1 MRLNLVAVLAA
12 AAAAFGVG
20 AAVTEEAPPVA
31 VDHHVHV
38 HSPAILGFL
47 PDYCSSPG
55 RVNACPEVFIRP
67 LTVDDLLADMD
78 AAGVRQAWLMSTA
91 YLAESP
97 MMVPLRPDA
106 PDLIRAANDFTVDL
120 ARTHPDRLVAF
131 IGVNPLTPTALPE
144 IARWAGEPFAFGVK
158 LHLTN
163 SDVDLRDPADVAA
176 LAAVF
181 RAAATGGKTIMI
193 HMRTRAED
201 YGAQDVRIFLDQ
213 ILPQA
218 QGVPV
223 VIAHS
228 GGWGGLD
235 DNTWN
240 AMAAFAEGLEQNSKA
255 GQNLYFDLAQ
265 VFDADTS
272 DANLARLVVL
282 MRRIGTERFVAGS
295 DWPFS
300 GPLDPY
306 LNDVLARLPL
316 TAEELMLVREA
327 GGSSARRRRGGPAA
341 TLPLPLVELCP

>member
-1 MRLNLVAVLAA
+1 MRLKLAAVLATFA
-12 AAAAFGVG
+12 VALVAG
-20 AAVTEEAPPVA
+20 AAMAHDAPPVA

-47 PDYCSSPG
+47 PGYCSSPG
-55 RVNACPEVFIRP
+55 RVGACPEVFTRP
-67 LTVDDLLADMD
+67 LTVEDLLADMD
-78 AAGVRQAWLMSTA
+78 AAGVQRAWLMSTA

-97 MMVPLRPDA
+97 MMVPPRPDA

-120 ARTHPDRLVAF
+120 ARTHPDRLIAF

-144 IARWAGEPFAFGVK
+144 IARWADEPFAFGVK

-181 RAAATGGKTIMI
+181 RAAAAGGKTIMI

-201 YGAQDVRIFLDQ
+201 YGAQDVRVFLDQ
-213 ILPQA
+213 VLPQA
-218 QGVPV
+218 RGVPV
-223 VIAHS
+223 MIAHS

-240 AMAAFAEGLEQNSKA
+240 AMAAFAEALEQNPEV
-255 GQNLYFDLAQ
+255 GENLYFDLAQ
-265 VFDADTS
+265 VFDADTP
-272 DANLARLVVL
+272 DADLARLVVL
-282 MRRIGTERFVAGS
+282 TRRIGIERFVAGS

-306 LNDVLARLPL
+306 LNEVLARLPL

-327 GGSSARRRRGGPAA
+327 LGTAVHA
-341 TLPLPLVELCP
+341 TD